1 MDALLISYTTV
12 DFQTK
17 NELELSLRRWDE
29 KKEYWLEKFKN
40 AGMVSTI
47 TTQIWNKEG
56 VFRIGRIFMY
66 KDEKAFIS
74 CQKIFREFE
83 DENSDIKRKISSS
96 RGVVL
101 DEHILI

>member
-1 MDALLISYTTV
+1 MNALLISYTTV

-17 NELELSLRRWDE
+17 NQLELFVRRWDE
-29 KKEYWLEKFKN
+29 KKDYWLEKFKA

-66 KDEKAFIS
+66 KDEKAFIE

-83 DENSDIKRKISSS
+83 SENSDIQRKISSS

-101 DEHILI
+101 DEHILE